1 MSPQSPP
8 HTVVFMPLGNPCPWR
23 PKIVLC
29 YQLHTA
35 EVMASPSWDQFI
47 KKKGRAP
54 IRFLPPFLH
63 SPSRTHT
70 PGKPAAKPWRHWEP
84 WGQGPLHSLWR
95 SKATTPTWQSM
106 EAGPSSRAEAPAAL
120 SNIQLRPHRT
130 QGQNT
135 QLNHSR
141 FLTPGNYE
149 LTNLCCSK
157 LLSFGVIYSS
167 DRYLIQ
173 MLLE

>member
-1 MSPQSPP
+1 MSPQIPP

-54 IRFLPPFLH
+54 TRFLPPFLH
-63 SPSRTHT
+63 SPSCTHT

-84 WGQGPLHSLWR
+84 WGQGHFTACEEVRPQHPLNRAWKQALQAELRRLQPCPTFSCGLIGL
-95 SKATTPTWQSM
+95 KART
-106 EAGPSSRAEAPAAL
+106 PSSA
-120 SNIQLRPHRT
+120 
-130 QGQNT
+130 
-135 QLNHSR
+135 
-141 FLTPGNYE
+141 TPGSWP
-149 LTNLCCSK
+149 LATMSLQIFVV
-157 LLSFGVIYSS
+157 LSC
-167 DRYLIQ
+167 
-173 MLLE
+173 